1 MKFFMPG
8 ITDSEEAEFFY
19 QELAE
24 NRRIT
29 PEESQHRVRKLRWV
43 HNGMKMLAEIGKP
56 LDPYFESG
64 DDPALAI
71 FEVDNC
77 YIICTN
83 SRGGPGGEPAVFAGK
98 SHAKSVKYFQA

>member
-8 ITDSEEAEFFY
+8 ITDPEEAEFFY

-29 PEESQHRVRKLRWV
+29 PEESQCRVRKLRWV

-56 LDPYFESG
+56 LASLTIATYADR
-64 DDPALAI
+64 
-71 FEVDNC
+71 V
-77 YIICTN
+77 
-83 SRGGPGGEPAVFAGK
+83 SRAFLLCLNR
-98 SHAKSVKYFQA
+98 